1 MLDALDKKII
11 AAMQD
16 EFPLVAE
23 PYKEI
28 AERIGISETELLKRL
43 NDYWRTG
50 KIRKMG
56 AVLKHRQVGFAAN
69 ALCAWIVPE
78 ERMDEIGQIMMKHPA
93 ITHCYSRV
101 PQPEMPYN
109 FYIMLHA
116 HTRVECRK
124 LAEELASATGLSQYT
139 MLFSTREYKKA
150 SMRYFV
156 EKRQNIRE

>member
-28 AERIGISETELLKRL
+28 ALRVGISEPELLDRL
-43 NDYWRTG
+43 RNYRRTG

-56 AVLKHRQVGFAAN
+56 AVLKHREVGFAAN

-78 ERMDEIGQIMMKHPA
+78 DRMDEVGKIMMEHPA
-93 ITHCYSRV
+93 ITHAYSRA
-101 PQPEMPYN
+101 PQPEWPYN

-116 HTRVECRK
+116 HTREECCK
-124 LAEELASATGLSQYT
+124 MAEELASATGLNQYT

-156 EKRQNIRE
+156 EKG

>member
-1 MLDALDKKII
+1 MLDDLDKKII

-28 AERIGISETELLKRL
+28 AKRIGITEEELLERL
-43 NDYWRTG
+43 SSYRKSG

-56 AVLKHRQVGFAAN
+56 AVLKHREVGFSAN
-69 ALCAWIVPE
+69 ALCAWIVPPERLE
-78 ERMDEIGQIMMKHPA
+78 EVGQIMMSHPA
-93 ITHCYSRV
+93 ITHCYSRI
-101 PQPEMPYN
+101 PQPEWPYN

-116 HTRVECRK
+116 HTQEECRTM
-124 LAEELASATGLSQYT
+124 AAELAQATGLSQYT
-139 MLFSTREYKKA
+139 MLFSTKEWKKT

-156 EKRQNIRE
+156 KKA

>member
-11 AAMQD
+11 AVMQD
-16 EFPLVAE
+16 DFPLVAE

-28 AERIGISETELLKRL
+28 AQRVGISEKELLERL
-43 NDYWRTG
+43 NAYRRTG

-56 AVLKHRQVGFAAN
+56 AVLKHREVGFAAN

-78 ERMDEIGQIMMKHPA
+78 DRIDEVGKIFMDHPA

-101 PQPEMPYN
+101 SQPEWPYN

-116 HTRVECRK
+116 HTREECRK
-124 LAEELASATGLSQYT
+124 MVEKLAEATGLSRYT

-156 EKRQNIRE
+156 EKGQKFY